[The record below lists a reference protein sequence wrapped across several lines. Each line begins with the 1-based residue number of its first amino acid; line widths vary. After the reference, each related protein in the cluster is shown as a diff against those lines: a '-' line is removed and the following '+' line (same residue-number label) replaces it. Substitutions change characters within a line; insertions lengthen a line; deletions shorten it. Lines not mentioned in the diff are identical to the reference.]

1 VRRVQAEPRASYFL
15 PAVNEFQIRID
26 KDFVFGSGGQR
37 LRLSV
42 DIYNL
47 FNADTANDVRN
58 NSSDTGDDDFG
69 QPLAVVAPRR
79 AMVGIRF
86 EF

>member
-1 VRRVQAEPRASYFL
+1 M
-15 PAVNEFQIRID
+15 NEFQIRID
-26 KDFVFGSGGQR
+26 KDFLFSEGEQR

-47 FNADTANDVRN
+47 FNADTVNNLRN
-58 NSSDTGDDDFG
+58 NSTEAGEANFG